1 MQELTE
7 ASEGRTSE
15 KRGSLSRASG
25 EEKRDCGEQI
35 RKPESFLTGQRAL
48 QKEENRR
55 RQNRIQCSEMETKL
69 AWISE
74 PCEFFLAFSF

>member
-48 QKEENRR
+48 QKEEKKTEQDSVLGNG
-55 RQNRIQCSEMETKL
+55 NKACLDFGTL
-69 AWISE
+69 
-74 PCEFFLAFSF
+74 

>member
-35 RKPESFLTGQRAL
+35 RKPESCLAGQRAL
-48 QKEENRR
+48 QKEEKTEQDSVLGNG
-55 RQNRIQCSEMETKL
+55 NKACLDFGTL
-69 AWISE
+69 
-74 PCEFFLAFSF
+74 